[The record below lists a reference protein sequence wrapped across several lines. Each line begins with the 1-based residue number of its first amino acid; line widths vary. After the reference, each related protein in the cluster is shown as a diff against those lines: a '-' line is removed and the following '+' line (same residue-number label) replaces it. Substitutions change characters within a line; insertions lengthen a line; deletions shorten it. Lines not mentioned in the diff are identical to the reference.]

1 VEKRNEAGL
10 STSFIEA
17 RQHAYEGW
25 KSGRGDDQSTVRRF
39 LLRQIGDVKRQEWQI
54 AGGLEHRAQG
64 REGLLERVLDP
75 AFLLEDEN
83 EEEEKKKR

>member
-1 VEKRNEAGL
+1 
-10 STSFIEA
+10 
-17 RQHAYEGW
+17 
-25 KSGRGDDQSTVRRF
+25 